1 MKIRTA
7 WKKFFFFLSASKD
20 WNRPKHSKI
29 LIFDQ
34 AGSELFLKYL
44 CDTSVTVFTKDGKSL
59 NVWALAKSLI
69 TKGSYRFYD
78 SCYIELVNPKVV
90 LTFIDNTPAFY
101 SLKDSNPS
109 IVTVFVQNGLRSII
123 GDIFSF
129 LEQAGQNKKRYHVDH
144 MLCFNEAVCKEYNKY
159 ILGDTMAIGSFKNN
173 MVERSGGPEEK
184 GSILFISQ
192 FRKKPLSEGAI
203 MFENVE
209 WGNFFRPEVYYL
221 PLILT
226 FCKEKNILLK
236 VCGCLSDATE
246 EQDFFSSLLGND
258 GWDFIPWTSRDSSY
272 RSVDMA
278 SVVVTIDS
286 TLGYE
291 ALARGKKVAFLTARG
306 KCINVEGID
315 FGWPVK
321 LPANG
326 PFWTNDLNSEAFLRI
341 MDYLVHATHTEWA
354 HVVEQYA
361 DALPV
366 YDPGNRKF
374 ISLMKHL
381 CVPLK
386 QVNG

>member
-20 WNRPKHSKI
+20 WKRPKHSKI

-59 NVWALAKSLI
+59 NVWALAKSLV

-101 SLKDSNPS
+101 GLKDSNPS

-123 GDIFSF
+123 GDIFGF

-159 ILGDTMAIGSFKNN
+159 ISGDTMAIGSFKNN
-173 MVERSGGPEEK
+173 MVERSGGPEET

-209 WGNFFRPEVYYL
+209 WGSFFRPEVYYL
-221 PLILT
+221 PLIFS
-226 FCKEKNILLK
+226 FCKEKNVRLK

-246 EQDFFSSLLGND
+246 EHDFFSSLLGND
-258 GWDFIPWTSRDSSY
+258 GWDFIPWTSSDSSY
-272 RSVDMA
+272 QLVDRA
-278 SVVVTIDS
+278 SVIVTIDS

-291 ALARGKKVAFLTARG
+291 ALARGKKVALLTARG
-306 KCINVEGID
+306 KCIDTEGID

-321 LPANG
+321 LPSNG
-326 PFWTNDLNSEAFLRI
+326 PFWTNDLNKEAFLRI
-341 MDYLVHATHTEWA
+341 MHYIMGVTDMDWA
-354 HVVEQYA
+354 QLLEQYA
-361 DALPV
+361 DILPT

-374 ISLMKHL
+374 LLLMKDL
-381 CVPLK
+381 SVPLK